1 MTNTAIIMLWILALI
16 VISPNILVYA
26 QNVSGQ
32 TTQVGQTSNEVLNVT
47 TDKNSYLPG
56 EVINITV
63 KNSGTEPLEFPDS
76 ILGLTIENTVTREK
90 APLFAAEVITTLD
103 SGATKTLN
111 WDQMGSSGQRAEVGN
126 YTASVSTTD
135 RVNASTTFELSAN
148 N

>member
-32 TTQVGQTSNEVLNVT
+32 TTQVGQTSNEVRNVT

-76 ILGLTIENTVTREK
+76 ILGLTIENTVTHET
-90 APLFAAEVITTLD
+90 PLFGAEVITTLD
-103 SGATKTLN
+103 SGATKTLD

>member
-1 MTNTAIIMLWILALI
+1 MLWILALI

-32 TTQVGQTSNEVLNVT
+32 TTQVGQTSNEVINVT

-76 ILGLTIENTVTREK
+76 ILGLTIENTVTHEK
-90 APLFAAEVITTLD
+90 APLF
-103 SGATKTLN
+103 SGRSHNHIRFWSNKNTRL
-111 WDQMGSSGQRAEVGN
+111 GSNGFFRTEGKVGN

>member
-32 TTQVGQTSNEVLNVT
+32 TTQVGQTSNEVPINVT

-63 KNSGTEPLEFPDS
+63 KNSGTEPLNFPTQS
-76 ILGLTIENTVTREK
+76 LV
-90 APLFAAEVITTLD
+90 
-103 SGATKTLN
+103 
-111 WDQMGSSGQRAEVGN
+111 
-126 YTASVSTTD
+126 
-135 RVNASTTFELSAN
+135 
-148 N
+148 